1 MIRLIIISGVLFV
14 LGNAF
19 WWVFNEPKLNYIPQA
34 VFFIS
39 LILFVKNHV
48 TKKVHHIFLE
58 YLLLL
63 SYGNL
68 VKQVFYSNILKQ
80 VNDYIWGGL
89 VTIYLIYKL
98 IKWATN
104 TSQQSG
110 RKFYKAQKNL

>member
-39 LILFVKNHV
+39 LITFAKRQVI
-48 TKKVHHIFLE
+48 KKVHHIFLD

-68 VKQVFYSNILKQ
+68 IKQIFYSDILKQ
-80 VNDYIWGGL
+80 INDYIWGGF
-89 VTIYLIYKL
+89 VTLILIYKL
-98 IKWATN
+98 IKWAIKTN
-104 TSQQSG
+104 QHSG
-110 RKFYKAQKNL
+110 TK